1 MSNRH
6 CKNMKLLISTPEKV
20 YLSKEVS
27 SVIVDTAMGSMGFL
41 ERHIDFVTAI
51 KPGILTLRNND
62 GREEYVALFEGI
74 LIKQANTIDISTR
87 HALQSDNLPQLEESL
102 ERYYKETEQKEKKAK
117 SSLAMLEGSII
128 KQFQE
133 QNRTTYE

>member
-1 MSNRH
+1 
-6 CKNMKLLISTPEKV
+6 MKLLISTPEKV

-27 SVIVDTAMGSMGFL
+27 SITVDTAMGSMGFL

-51 KPGILTLRNND
+51 EPGILSLRTED

-74 LIKQANTIDISTR
+74 LIKQADTIDISTR

-102 ERYYKETEQKEKKAK
+102 ERYYKETEQKEKKAR